1 MFKQYKIRTEYANNR
16 IIAHV
21 SITRLGWFIL
31 VNKCA
36 KKYFEYNIF
45 GKIWILWIAVKA
57 FINKGM
63 TGDGITD
70 R

>member
-1 MFKQYKIRTEYANNR
+1 MFKQYKIRTEYADNK
-16 IIAHV
+16 IIAHI
-21 SITRLGWFIL
+21 SLTRLGWFML

-36 KKYFEYNIF
+36 KEELEYNAF
-45 GKIWILWIAVKA
+45 GKLLVLLIAVKA